1 MRQVD
6 PRAMFVVDKA
16 TALIAAGGAY
26 QGRTLEHA
34 VEDVMVELESLHA
47 LFSSCPHCDGGDD
60 DEGGNAPG
68 SGSIN

>member
-16 TALIAAGGAY
+16 TTLIAAGGAY
-26 QGRTLEHA
+26 EGRTLEHA

-47 LFSSCPHCDGGDD
+47 LFSSCPHCDGE
-60 DEGGNAPG
+60 DESGNAPG

>member
-16 TALIAAGGAY
+16 TTLIAAGGAY
-26 QGRTLEHA
+26 EGRTLEQ
-34 VEDVMVELESLHA
+34 VTEDVLAEILSLDGF
-47 LFSSCPHCDGGDD
+47 LSSCPHCDGDD
-60 DEGGNAPG
+60 NDDGNAPG

>member
-16 TALIAAGGAY
+16 TTLIAAGGAY
-26 QGRTLEHA
+26 EGRTLEQ
-34 VEDVMVELESLHA
+34 VTEDVMTEMMSLSEF
-47 LFSSCPHCDGGDD
+47 FSSCPHCDGDND